1 MLRRFT
7 IIGCLLAA
15 FALLLAG
22 CGAGPQTDSNGNVS
36 GRALLWHS
44 WNEAEAAVLSQ
55 IIERFMEINPDATV
69 MIQGFDSVEEM
80 LREFETNAPAGLGPD
95 LMFAPSDA
103 VRSLVD
109 QGLLR
114 PIDQAMADTEMER
127 YLRGAVESM
136 TVNDR
141 LYGLPISLSTT
152 VLYYNKR
159 LVDSPPETLSDL
171 IGEADAGRFVA
182 MPDDFSNTFW
192 GIQAFGGELF
202 DEDGRVILDRGG
214 FANWLAWLKTARD
227 LPGILLDSDI
237 TVLQES
243 FLEGDAAYYIGSS
256 QDLQTFEAGLGE
268 DALGVVPLPSGPI
281 GPAGP
286 LLGVEGLLFSSA
298 SSEGQ
303 AELALALAKF
313 VTNPEQSALLMREVQ
328 RIPASQ
334 SLNINP
340 SLMPVMNN
348 LAIQSR
354 NSVAL
359 PNTGEVDTL
368 LEMVSAIYDRV
379 LEGLIDPAAAA
390 TDVTATANQ
399 WLGLEE
405 AAASPSACRAIG
417 VVRIA
422 NLLPAE
428 QAKIID
434 DRLQAYQD
442 ECPNVIV
449 RNFTVE
455 SADLDAVM
463 AAPANDPSYPDM
475 IIAAQTDVASLV
487 SEGALRRV
495 GGLLT
500 ADELQR
506 FYPKALEAMSY
517 EDGIYGFP
525 LFSDMNVLY
534 YNRELVSDPAV
545 NLVDLETQATGGVP
559 ITLEASFGNGFWGFG
574 SFGGVITPDGSLTEE
589 NREALIAW
597 LTWLRDMRDQGMV
610 EVVDDHDLAQQRFV
624 TGETAYF
631 VGKASEYE
639 SLKAEVDTDLLG
651 VSPLPSGPGGAASP
665 ILLTSGI
672 TINSGSTDEQAAL
685 AAEVARFLSNQETA
699 EYIAEVSDVVPANA
713 TIELSKYP
721 ELARFAQQVSAAAV
735 LPNTPALSDLVMSLD
750 GLFSAVLT
758 DGVPPEDAV
767 NEVFQQIADARGL
780 ELELPA
786 PAVVDESAE

>member
-7 IIGCLLAA
+7 IIGCLMAA

-36 GRALLWHS
+36 GRVLLWHS

-80 LREFETNAPAGLGPD
+80 LQEFETDAPSGLGPD

-237 TVLQES
+237 TVLQER

-348 LAIQSR
+348 LSIQSR

-399 WLGLEE
+399 WLGLEDSCRQSVGLSSHWCG
-405 AAASPSACRAIG
+405 ANRQSVACRAG
-417 VVRIA
+417 
-422 NLLPAE
+422 
-428 QAKIID
+428 
-434 DRLQAYQD
+434 QD
-442 ECPNVIV
+442 H
-449 RNFTVE
+449 R
-455 SADLDAVM
+455 
-463 AAPANDPSYPDM
+463 
-475 IIAAQTDVASLV
+475 
-487 SEGALRRV
+487 
-495 GGLLT
+495 
-500 ADELQR
+500 
-506 FYPKALEAMSY
+506 
-517 EDGIYGFP
+517 
-525 LFSDMNVLY
+525 
-534 YNRELVSDPAV
+534 
-545 NLVDLETQATGGVP
+545 
-559 ITLEASFGNGFWGFG
+559 
-574 SFGGVITPDGSLTEE
+574 
-589 NREALIAW
+589 
-597 LTWLRDMRDQGMV
+597 
-610 EVVDDHDLAQQRFV
+610 
-624 TGETAYF
+624 
-631 VGKASEYE
+631 
-639 SLKAEVDTDLLG
+639 
-651 VSPLPSGPGGAASP
+651 
-665 ILLTSGI
+665 
-672 TINSGSTDEQAAL
+672 
-685 AAEVARFLSNQETA
+685 
-699 EYIAEVSDVVPANA
+699 
-713 TIELSKYP
+713 
-721 ELARFAQQVSAAAV
+721 
-735 LPNTPALSDLVMSLD
+735 
-750 GLFSAVLT
+750 
-758 DGVPPEDAV
+758 
-767 NEVFQQIADARGL
+767 
-780 ELELPA
+780 
-786 PAVVDESAE
+786 